1 MRIPF
6 LLLTGGLCLANLAG
20 AHAEHAVARDVR
32 RPDVAPVYF
41 SIDDRD
47 RAMRDAVHE
56 ARGSV
61 GRFTRAM
68 QARRAGD
75 EHFMIKKA
83 FRQDGR
89 VEHLWLT
96 DLVYTGHRFHGR
108 VDNQPREITGLKLGS
123 YCSANPGEITDWAY
137 LHHGRLVG
145 GYTIRALYARL
156 SPSQQQL
163 LRHEIAF
170 SLP

>member
-1 MRIPF
+1 MPGRF
-6 LLLTGGLCLANLAG
+6 LLLAGGLWSLTMAG

-32 RPDVAPVYF
+32 RPEVSPVYF
-41 SIDDRD
+41 AIDDQD
-47 RAMRDAVHE
+47 RAMRDAVRQ

-61 GRFTRAM
+61 GQFTRAM
-68 QARRAGD
+68 QAHRAGD
-75 EHFMIKKA
+75 DHFMIKKA
-83 FRQDGR
+83 YRQDGR

-96 DLVYTGHRFHGR
+96 DLVYTGHRFAGR
-108 VDNQPREITGLKLGS
+108 VDNRPRQITGLKLGS

-156 SPSQQQL
+156 TPSQKQL
-163 LRHEIAF
+163 MRHEIAF
-170 SLP
+170 SLD